1 VRRLTGV
8 RRRTVALLAGAAVVV
23 AAGAYVGHRLSTG
36 GEVTVVGLDDALDRF
51 REEVRATS
59 TSGPTPPATRVDEQP
74 STTTEPAVVSLPAPG
89 VYQYATTGFDE
100 IDALN
105 GARHEYPA
113 ITTITVTPH
122 GCGVRLRW
130 DVAVERWDTWDWC
143 LDGDAI
149 RQSGWVGYHE
159 FFDVAGRNDNTCDG
173 DPRPLD
179 APAGT
184 TWSMTC
190 RTGDRTTSSFTGTVL
205 ARTTLTVADISIP
218 VLHLR
223 YDVDVVGESTG
234 TQVVEGWYRTTDGLP
249 VREQLTISTRQPTVI
264 GTTNFDEAYTIELL
278 TPTPA
283 S

>member
-1 VRRLTGV
+1 MGL
-8 RRRTVALLAGAAVVV
+8 VAVAAVMV

-36 GEVTVVGLDDALDRF
+36 GEVTEVGVDDALDRF
-51 REEVRATS
+51 REQAGAAS
-59 TSGPTPPATRVDEQP
+59 TSVPTTPADTIDAQTATEVDAP
-74 STTTEPAVVSLPAPG
+74 ASTTTEPAVGSLPAPG
-89 VYQYATTGFDE
+89 VYQYATTGFDQ

-113 ITTITVTPH
+113 ITTITVIPH
-122 GCGVRLRW
+122 DCGVRLRW

-159 FFDVAGRNDNTCDG
+159 FFGVAGRNDNTCDG

-179 APAGT
+179 APTGT

-190 RTGDRTTSSFTGTVL
+190 RMGDRTTSSFSGTVL
-205 ARTTLTVADISIP
+205 DRTTLTVADRPVP

-234 TQVVEGWYRTTDGLP
+234 SQVVEGWYRTTDGLP
-249 VREQLTISTRQPTVI
+249 VREQLTISTRQSTII
-264 GTTNFDEAYTIELL
+264 GTTNFDENYTIELL

>member
-1 VRRLTGV
+1 LRIGIGPDRAASATADGV
-8 RRRTVALLAGAAVVV
+8 RRRTVALVAGAALVV

-36 GEVTVVGLDDALDRF
+36 GEVTEVGLADALDRF
-51 REEVRATS
+51 REEMGA
-59 TSGPTPPATRVDEQP
+59 
-74 STTTEPAVVSLPAPG
+74 TTTAPAAVSLPAPG

-122 GCGVRLRW
+122 DCGVRLRW

-143 LDGDAI
+143 LDGNAI
-149 RQSGWVGYHE
+149 GQSGWVGYHE

-190 RTGDRTTSSFTGTVL
+190 RMGDRTTSSFTGIVL
-205 ARTTLTVADISIP
+205 DRTALTVADISIP

-249 VREQLTISTRQPTVI
+249 VREQLTISTRQSTVI
-264 GTTNFDEAYTIELL
+264 GATNFDETYTIELL